1 MTSPQF
7 CKVDSKDAILTVTI
21 NRPELRN
28 ALHPPASKELAEIFK
43 EFQADK
49 KHRVAIIT
57 GVGDEAFC
65 SRNDVKFSATASLAE
80 MVLPREGF
88 GGLTAFFGRTK
99 PVIAAING
107 LAMGGGFEMALAA
120 DMIIASNSAQ
130 FALPEPKIGLAALG
144 GGIHRLARQ
153 IPYKKAVEILLT
165 GGKVSAE
172 EGERLG
178 FVNQVTEPNELL
190 GQAVDMANRIIACSP
205 ISIDVTMTALN
216 QGETCQTMLETMKS
230 DYGLVK
236 RIYTSPD
243 FKEGVTAF
251 AQKRKPVWKAL

>member
-28 ALHPPASKELAEIFK
+28 ALHPPASKELAEVFK

-65 SRNDVKFSATASLAE
+65 SGNDVKFSATASLAE
-80 MVLPREGF
+80 MALPREGF

-165 GGKVSAE
+165 GRKVSAE

-178 FVNQVTEPNELL
+178 FVNQVTEPLELL
-190 GQAVDMANRIIACSP
+190 EQAVEMANRIIACSP

-216 QGETCQTMLETMKS
+216 QGEACQTMLETMKS

-243 FKEGVTAF
+243 FKEGVSAF

>member
-65 SRNDVKFSATASLAE
+65 SGNDVKFSATASLAE

-144 GGIHRLARQ
+144 GGDPSLS
-153 IPYKKAVEILLT
+153 T
-165 GGKVSAE
+165 
-172 EGERLG
+172 
-178 FVNQVTEPNELL
+178 
-190 GQAVDMANRIIACSP
+190 ANS
-205 ISIDVTMTALN
+205 L
-216 QGETCQTMLETMKS
+216 
-230 DYGLVK
+230 
-236 RIYTSPD
+236 
-243 FKEGVTAF
+243 
-251 AQKRKPVWKAL
+251 